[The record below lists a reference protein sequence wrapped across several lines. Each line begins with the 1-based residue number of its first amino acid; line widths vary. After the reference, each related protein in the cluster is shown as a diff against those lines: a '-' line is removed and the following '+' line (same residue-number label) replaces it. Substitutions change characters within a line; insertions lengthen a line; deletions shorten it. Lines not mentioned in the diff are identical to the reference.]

1 MGYRLAGLA
10 SSDIVDQDYNINL
23 MKRVL
28 DELSEASID
37 EFLINSNFAH

>member
-1 MGYRLAGLA
+1 MILQKAPDLGYRLAGLA

-28 DELSEASID
+28 DD
-37 EFLINSNFAH
+37 